1 MRLFVLLI
9 FVITFCFTQTGY
21 VANKGESSFGI
32 WLESYRPIEC
42 DDCNPVNSLYFDYIT
57 PFGLEVGLGIGQST
71 MEEYGLEAD
80 LDVNNAHLTYHF
92 NAPNGGNY
100 SFGYRNEKVT
110 ADLGF
115 MEYSLS
121 TDYYDLSLYSNNG
134 FVFSILH
141 YNMKDEIGTG
151 EILSWEKFFSIGNIT
166 KIGMSY
172 KIHTDTI
179 KDALEDEELD
189 YLKEGRITL
198 TVGTVF

>member
-1 MRLFVLLI
+1 MKKYILLFT
-9 FVITFCFTQTGY
+9 FVIGVCFTQTGF
-21 VANKGESSFGI
+21 VANRGEHNFGI
-32 WLESYRPIEC
+32 WIESYRPIEC

-57 PFGLEVGLGIGQST
+57 PFGLEIGLGIGKST
-71 MEEYGLEAD
+71 IESIDTDIE
-80 LDVNNAHLTYHF
+80 NAHLTYHF

-100 SFGYRNEKVT
+100 SFGYRNEKIT
-110 ADLGF
+110 GDFGF

-121 TDYYDLSLYSNNG
+121 MDYYDLSLYSNNG

-141 YNMKDEIGTG
+141 YNMGDEIATG
-151 EILSWEKFFSIGNIT
+151 EILSWEKFFSIGDIA

-172 KIHTDTI
+172 KIDTDTI